1 MSTESQM
8 SAYNAGAR
16 GGLPIGVA
24 AEDMAAFQAGVQSQ
38 GSNSAGGGGGLL
50 LIPFLFA
57 LPIALVVGTCLYP
70 LPGVLTIVGGALIS
84 DLMTGVNHLGMLL
97 FLMMPCI
104 VIFILAL
111 ALERRLER
119 WAVYRQVRHVVRVI
133 AVGFVGHAIVFSLRG
148 AGSFDKNSSLLE
160 RLSITH
166 VLLVIAIMVAAHFLS
181 RRLDARFGSANG
193 FFSRFRLRRKAS
205 TSAPETT

>member
-1 MSTESQM
+1 MSTESEM

-38 GSNSAGGGGGLL
+38 GGNGAGGGGGLL

-119 WAVYRQVRHVVRVI
+119 WAVYRQLRHVARVI
-133 AVGFVGHAIVFSLRG
+133 AMGFVGHAIVFSLRG

-181 RRLDARFGSANG
+181 RRLDARFGSSTG

>member
-1 MSTESQM
+1 MSSESQM

-16 GGLPIGVA
+16 GGVPIGVA
-24 AEDMAAFQAGVQSQ
+24 AEDMVAFQAGVQSQ
-38 GSNSAGGGGGLL
+38 GSNSAGGGGG
-50 LIPFLFA
+50 P

-84 DLMTGVNHLGMLL
+84 DLMTGVNGLGMLL

-119 WAVYRQVRHVVRVI
+119 WSVYRQLRHGARVI
-133 AVGFVGHAIVFSLRG
+133 VMGFVGHAIVFSLRG
-148 AGSFDKNSSLLE
+148 AGGFDKNASFLE

-166 VLLVIAIMVAAHFLS
+166 VLLVIAIMMAAHFLS

-193 FFSRFRLRRKAS
+193 FFSRFRLRRKAATPGQELS
-205 TSAPETT
+205 